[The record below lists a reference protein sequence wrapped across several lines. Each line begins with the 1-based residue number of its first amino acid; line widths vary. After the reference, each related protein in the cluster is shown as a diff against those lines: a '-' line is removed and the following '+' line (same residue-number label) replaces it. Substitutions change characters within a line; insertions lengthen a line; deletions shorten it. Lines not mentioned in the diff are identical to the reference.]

1 LSPTSSSTQHAASS
15 SPASLGSCEKVES
28 GLGDSTGPSSR
39 STARQLTRARSSRG
53 RFHLLVRAH
62 IFLVLLVGSLL
73 ESLKLALV
81 AVIERRC
88 IALADHADCASRC
101 RA

>member
-1 LSPTSSSTQHAASS
+1 MRQAQARLRLGVARKLSLDLEIALDRP
-15 SPASLGSCEKVES
+15 PGVRRGS
-28 GLGDSTGPSSR
+28 
-39 STARQLTRARSSRG
+39 
-53 RFHLLVRAH
+53 LLVLGVAGVVH

-73 ESLKLALV
+73 ESLKLALL